1 MARTCTNNLR
11 VHRYNIAHV
20 LEAEGWG
27 VTITSVW
34 NRYWLYV
41 PNQYQTLPL
50 DELIVGFNIRN
61 GRTIRGSEGL
71 PENSIRAAGVMEEG
85 GESGQQ
91 QRVRAWVDIS
101 PEGEEYLRANDFLLR
116 IVCSAVRLRPASSS
130 HPAQT
135 GRKTCRVLGVGP
147 LDRFLR
153 RTGNHATSHIS
164 NPPTANSQR
173 PTVPQI
179 VPLLSQPV
187 PLIPGWGHY
196 SRKTKH

>member
-1 MARTCTNNLR
+1 MNPRFTVTVSRPGAGENATGQILRALLYAPEDYSVGRITQVTDGVTFGVEEDNSLR
-11 VHRYNIAHV
+11 VVREV

-27 VTITSVW
+27 VTITPVW

-61 GRTIRGSEGL
+61 GRRNRGSEGL
-71 PENSIRAAGVMEEG
+71 PDNSLRAAGVMEEG

-130 HPAQT
+130 HPA
-135 GRKTCRVLGVGP
+135 P
-147 LDRFLR
+147 DR
-153 RTGNHATSHIS
+153 S
-164 NPPTANSQR
+164 
-173 PTVPQI
+173 
-179 VPLLSQPV
+179 
-187 PLIPGWGHY
+187 
-196 SRKTKH
+196 